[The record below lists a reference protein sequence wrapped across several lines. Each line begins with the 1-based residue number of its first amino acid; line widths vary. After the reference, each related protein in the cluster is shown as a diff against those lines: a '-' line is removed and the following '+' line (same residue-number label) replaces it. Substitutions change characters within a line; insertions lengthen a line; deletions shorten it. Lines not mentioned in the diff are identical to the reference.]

1 MSLQQL
7 NSNFNSIPKQ
17 FSDNI
22 EGNWIAVLEGEI
34 VFTDKTFKA
43 VFDQAAN
50 KGISKKVLFHRVPK
64 KEIIIV

>member
-7 NSNFNSIPKQ
+7 NSNFNSLPKQ
-17 FSDNI
+17 FSDKL
-22 EGNWIAVLEGEI
+22 EDNWVAVLEGKV

-43 VFDQAAN
+43 VFNQAAN
-50 KGISKKVLFHRVPK
+50 KGISKRVLFHKVPK